1 MRSILNTIKPLIGIP
16 VDYKQFDS
24 VIITHINSVL
34 MILNQLGVGPK
45 EPVSITSDLDTWE
58 DAFGDIANIEAI
70 KTYIALKVQM
80 YFDPPTGSVL
90 EAKNRQIAELEWRL
104 HIRTY

>member
-1 MRSILNTIKPLIGIP
+1 MGSILNTVKTMIG
-16 VDYKQFDS
+16 VNADYKQFDS
-24 VIITHINSVL
+24 VLIAHINSVL
-34 MILNQLGVGPK
+34 MILNQLGVGP
-45 EPVSITSDLDTWE
+45 ETPVSITNELDTWE
-58 DAFGDIANIEAI
+58 KLFGDIINIEAI
-70 KTYIALKVQM
+70 KTYVALKVQM